1 MKKGRGFR
9 LFVNWLCSNWFLVR
23 YFFFGNME
31 VDKKRY
37 FREKMVVIYFGC
49 NIFINRW
56 GFGYCFCG
64 LLSLDIDVDVMWYLK
79 KKIFCVISGIY
90 WLIYWLKYYMGF
102 YRGVF
107 ILNLL
112 CKFCNW
118 MYKFVNYYLGGGGDY
133 FNCFLVI

>member
-1 MKKGRGFR
+1 MWWILVWWNFFMIEEKLSFDYYRFNFKFDFKICVVKKGRGFR
-9 LFVNWLCSNWFLVR
+9 FFVNWLCSNWFLVR

-102 YRGVF
+102 
-107 ILNLL
+107 
-112 CKFCNW
+112 
-118 MYKFVNYYLGGGGDY
+118 
-133 FNCFLVI
+133 